1 MRNKSPQGSSPAAQ
15 PDAIFAGAASVF
27 HGLPRRQ
34 LIGVIIGV
42 MAGLLLASLDQTI
55 VSTALPRIVSD
66 LGGLDHLPWVATAYM
81 LTSTAGIPIWGKLS
95 DLYGRRGF
103 FIFGMVVFI
112 GGSALCGAAQNMAW
126 LIVCRGIQGIGGGMM
141 FSLSFAII
149 SDLFPPAQRAKW
161 QGVFGSVFAIA
172 SAIGPFAGGI
182 LTDSLSWHWVF
193 YVNLPIGFVALAVFS
208 RTMPHKP
215 RRAAQTYIDYT
226 GVACLL
232 ASIVPLLLAL
242 SLGGRTYA
250 WSSPQ
255 TVSMLVVSGV
265 MAVAFVINEAR
276 AKDPLLPLTLF
287 KSSIYTVSV
296 VSVFFTGIAMFGAL
310 VFVPLLV
317 QGVVGTSATRSGVV
331 LTPMS
336 VSITVGA
343 MLSGQFIGRSGRYR
357 AQAVLGP
364 VLMLIGCVLM
374 TQVDEHATNGTVIRN
389 MTLVGFGLGM
399 TFPVFLIAVQNAFPH
414 SVLGVVTSSVQFFR
428 NIGGTVGVA
437 ILGAILNARLDS
449 RLIANTPAAV
459 TERIPAA
466 ELAAITKPESLVN
479 ANALAGIQGRF
490 DRLGADGPALYD
502 SFITGLKASLAESIA
517 FVFAISIAF
526 VALSAVIGLFLKE
539 LKLRASYSEPAQE
552 AAPSNGKPK

>member
-1 MRNKSPQGSSPAAQ
+1 VNATSQSSSPARQ
-15 PDAIFAGAASVF
+15 PDSTFAGAASVF
-27 HGLPRRQ
+27 QGLSRKR
-34 LIGVIIGV
+34 LIGVIAGV

-55 VSTALPRIVSD
+55 ISTALPRIVSD

-103 FIFGMVVFI
+103 FILGMVIFI

-141 FSLSFAII
+141 FSLAFAIV

-182 LTDSLSWHWVF
+182 LTDNLSWHWVF
-193 YVNLPIGFVALAVFS
+193 YVNLPLGFIALAIFM

-215 RRAAQTYIDYT
+215 RSTAKTYIDYS
-226 GVACLL
+226 GVAFLL

-242 SLGGRTYA
+242 SLGGRTYPWGA
-250 WSSPQ
+250 PQ
-255 TVSMLVVSGV
+255 TVVMLALSGV
-265 MAVAFVINEAR
+265 MAVAFIINELR

-287 KSSIYTVSV
+287 KSSIYTVSMI
-296 VSVFFTGIAMFGAL
+296 SVFFTGIAMFGGI

-317 QGVVGTSATRSGVV
+317 QGVVGTSATRSGIV

-343 MLSGQFIGRSGRYR
+343 MLSGQMIGRTGRYR
-357 AQAVLGP
+357 AQAVFGP
-364 VLMLIGCVLM
+364 VLMLVGGIFM
-374 TQVDEHATNGTVIRN
+374 TQIDETTTNGVVIRN
-389 MTLVGFGLGM
+389 MTLMGFGLGM

-414 SVLGVVTSSVQFFR
+414 SVLGVVTSSVQFSR

-449 RLIANTPAAV
+449 RLIANTPAEV
-459 TERIPAA
+459 TQRIPAA
-466 ELAAITKPESLVN
+466 ELASLTKPESLVN
-479 ANALAGIQGRF
+479 PSALEALEGRF
-490 DRLGADGPALYD
+490 DRLGADGPVLYD
-502 SFITGLKASLAESIA
+502 SFINGLKASLAESVA

-526 VALSAVIGLFLKE
+526 VALSAVTGLFLKE
-539 LKLRASYSEPAQE
+539 LKLRSSYSEPSE
-552 AAPSNGKPK
+552 ETAPGHPRRK